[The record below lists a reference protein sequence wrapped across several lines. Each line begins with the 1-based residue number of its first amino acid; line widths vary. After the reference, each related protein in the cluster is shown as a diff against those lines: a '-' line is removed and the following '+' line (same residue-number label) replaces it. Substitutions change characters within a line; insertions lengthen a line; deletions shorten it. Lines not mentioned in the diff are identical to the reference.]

1 MRALI
6 VDDEPLARKGVLL
19 RLKHFKDI
27 EVVGECGDGAT
38 AVKKILTLA
47 PDLVF
52 LDVQMP
58 EMDGFEVLRALPA
71 EAVPGVIFLTAYE
84 QHAVRAFE
92 VHALDYLVKPIDDD
106 RFLAAV
112 NRALKLGQ
120 QQLSN
125 KTVRL
130 LDNRSGEYV
139 SRFPVRT
146 GQRIQIV
153 PTEEIDWISASGD
166 YAELHARGK
175 IYLIRETMNSLQ
187 QKLNPAM
194 FVRIHRSRI
203 VRGDFIRELRL
214 IDNREYVLKLSDG
227 SEHRSSRTYADQ
239 LERWLG

>member
-1 MRALI
+1 
-6 VDDEPLARKGVLL
+6 
-19 RLKHFKDI
+19 
-27 EVVGECGDGAT
+27 
-38 AVKKILTLA
+38 
-47 PDLVF
+47 
-52 LDVQMP
+52 
-58 EMDGFEVLRALPA
+58 
-71 EAVPGVIFLTAYE
+71 
-84 QHAVRAFE
+84 
-92 VHALDYLVKPIDDD
+92 
-106 RFLAAV
+106 
-112 NRALKLGQ
+112 
-120 QQLSN
+120 LSN

-187 QKLNPAM
+187 QKLNPGM